1 MPADLDTLLSI
12 RATVLALGQKGAAD
26 WWSCSFLTAN
36 GERFL
41 ASPFPR
47 SAYWAALH
55 ASTIAAARHH
65 DERIGTG
72 GTIHLFRLGQELE
85 LKLRDRVLR
94 EGWSPD
100 LAGDSEQQVLLNS
113 LKALAEQPEDVPPAG
128 PHRISDPK
136 RFTGP
141 KTLAQV
147 AGLYAAAF
155 ENGTQILPYGSDK

>member
-26 WWSCSFLTAN
+26 WWSCSFLTPN

-94 EGWSPD
+94 EGWRSALP
-100 LAGDSEQQVLLNS
+100 GDSDQAALLDT
-113 LKALAEQPEDVPPAG
+113 LKAQSEKADGAPSDG
-128 PHRISDPK
+128 PHRVSDAK

-141 KTLAQV
+141 KTLKQV

-155 ENGTQILPYGSDK
+155 ENDSQILPYGSDK

>member
-1 MPADLDTLLSI
+1 M
-12 RATVLALGQKGAAD
+12 
-26 WWSCSFLTAN
+26 
-36 GERFL
+36 
-41 ASPFPR
+41 
-47 SAYWAALH
+47 
-55 ASTIAAARHH
+55 
-65 DERIGTG
+65 
-72 GTIHLFRLGQELE
+72 
-85 LKLRDRVLR
+85 KLRDRVLR